1 MNMNSK
7 KTILGLAFLVCSL
20 GSPLCVSRT
29 YAQQSNTA
37 LTANQEFIDSIKKGD
52 LAKVGQMLKQ
62 DPSLIKA
69 TSKNGA
75 SAILVAVYLRQK
87 PIADLLI
94 ATGVEL
100 NIFEAAATG
109 QLERVRELLKKNPE
123 LIHAYSPDGW
133 TPLHLNF
140 GNVEIA
146 KLLIDS
152 GADINSIAHNKL
164 VATPLQGAVVNKSI
178 EVGRLLLARG
188 ANVNPRNDDGG
199 NPLHEAAGDGQI
211 EFAKLLLDHG
221 ANINAKDYKGNT
233 PLAIALE
240 YKQTEMAKLLRDKG
254 AVQ

>member
-1 MNMNSK
+1 MSTTK
-7 KTILGLAFLVCSL
+7 RVLGLAFLVCVW
-20 GSPLCVSRT
+20 GSPQCRPQT
-29 YAQQSNTA
+29 YAQQNNA
-37 LTANQEFIDSIKKGD
+37 AVTANQEFIDSIKKGD
-52 LAKVGQMLKQ
+52 LAKVREMLKQ

-69 TSKNGA
+69 THKNGA
-75 SAILVAVYLRQK
+75 SAIQVAVYVRQK
-87 PIADLLI
+87 PIVDLLL

-109 QLERVRELLKKNPE
+109 RLERVRELLKKNPE

-140 GNVEIA
+140 GNLEMA
-146 KLLIDS
+146 KFLMDS
-152 GADINSIAHNKL
+152 GADLNAVSKNKFT
-164 VATPLQGAVVNKSI
+164 ATPLQGSVVNKSI

-221 ANINAKDYKGNT
+221 ANINAKDDKGNT

-240 YKQTEMAKLLRDKG
+240 HKQAEMAKLLRDKG

>member
-1 MNMNSK
+1 MRTTK
-7 KTILGLAFLVCSL
+7 RILGPAFLVCVW
-20 GSPLCVSRT
+20 GSPQCGPRT
-29 YAQQSNTA
+29 YAQQNNA
-37 LTANQEFIDSIKKGD
+37 AATANQEFIDSIKKGN
-52 LAKVGQMLKQ
+52 LAKVREMLKQ

-69 TSKNGA
+69 TAKNGA
-75 SAILVAVYLRQK
+75 SAILVAVYVRQK
-87 PIADLLI
+87 PIADLFL

-100 NIFEAAATG
+100 NIFEASATG
-109 QLERVRELLKKNPE
+109 RLERVRELLKKNPE

-146 KLLIDS
+146 RLLIDS
-152 GADINSIAHNKL
+152 GADINSISKNKFT
-164 VATPLQGAVVNKSI
+164 ATPLQGAVVNKSI

-221 ANINAKDYKGNT
+221 ANINAKDDNGKT
-233 PLAIALE
+233 PLTIALE
-240 YKQTEMAKLLRDKG
+240 YKQTEMAKLLREKG

>member
-1 MNMNSK
+1 MSTTK
-7 KTILGLAFLVCSL
+7 RILGLAFLVCLL
-20 GSPLCVSRT
+20 GSPLCGPRT
-29 YAQQSNTA
+29 YAQQNNA
-37 LTANQEFIDSIKKGD
+37 AVTANQEFIDSIKKGD
-52 LAKVGQMLKQ
+52 LAKVREMLKQ
-62 DPSLIKA
+62 NPSLIKA

-75 SAILVAVYLRQK
+75 SAILVAVYVRQK
-87 PIADLLI
+87 PIADLLL

-123 LIHAYSPDGW
+123 LVHAYSPDGW

-146 KLLIDS
+146 RLLIDN
-152 GADINSIAHNKL
+152 GADINSVAHNKL

-188 ANVNPRNDDGG
+188 ANVNPKNDDGG
-199 NPLHEAAGDGQI
+199 NPLHEAAGDGQM

-221 ANINAKDYKGNT
+221 ANINARDDKGNT

-240 YKQTEMAKLLRDKG
+240 YKQPEMAKLLRDHG

>member
-1 MNMNSK
+1 MSK
-7 KTILGLAFLVCSL
+7 TKWILGLAFLVCLL
-20 GSPLCVSRT
+20 GSPLSGPRT
-29 YAQQSNTA
+29 YAQQNNAAVTA
-37 LTANQEFIDSIKKGD
+37 SQEFIDSIKKGD
-52 LAKVGQMLKQ
+52 LAKVREMLKQ

-69 TSKNGA
+69 AAKNGA
-75 SAILVAVYLRQK
+75 SAIQVSVYARQK
-87 PIADLLI
+87 PITDLLL

-109 QLERVRELLKKNPE
+109 RLERVRELLKKNPE

-140 GNVEIA
+140 GNVEMA
-146 KLLIDS
+146 KFLMDS
-152 GADINSIAHNKL
+152 GADLDAVSKNKFT
-164 VATPLQGAVVNKSI
+164 ATPLQGSVVNHSI

-188 ANVNPRNDDGG
+188 ANASPRNDDGG
-199 NPLHEAAGDGQI
+199 NPLHEAAGNGDL

-221 ANINAKDYKGNT
+221 ANINAKDDNGKT

-240 YKQTEMAKLLRDKG
+240 YKQPEMAKLLRDKG

>member
-1 MNMNSK
+1 MSTMK
-7 KTILGLAFLVCSL
+7 RILGLAFLVCLL
-20 GSPLCVSRT
+20 GSPLCGPRT
-29 YAQQSNTA
+29 YAQQNNA
-37 LTANQEFIDSIKKGD
+37 ATANQEFIDSIKKGD
-52 LAKVGQMLKQ
+52 LAKVRELLKR

-69 TSKNGA
+69 TAKNGA
-75 SAILVAVYLRQK
+75 SAIQVAVYVRQK
-87 PIADLLI
+87 PIADLLL

-133 TPLHLNF
+133 TALHLNF

-146 KLLIDS
+146 RLLIDS
-152 GADINSIAHNKL
+152 GADINSVSKNKFT
-164 VATPLQGAVVNKSI
+164 ATPLQGSVVNKSI

-221 ANINAKDYKGNT
+221 ANINAKDDNGKT
-233 PLAIALE
+233 PLTIALE